1 MAKYAYVV
9 ILLQYALA
17 KSYDVSNS
25 FTQTGKNQR
34 STDPVCFYVLWIE
47 LLLKVSTSTSV
58 VTTYAVRLGLVCGAI
73 CGGKTCGVAPAT
85 WRAKSWLLAGR
96 PTCPMLEEGDV
107 RSEKKEENN
116 SENVAR

>member
-1 MAKYAYVV
+1 MAKCAYVV

-58 VTTYAVRLGLVCGAI
+58 VTPNKI
-73 CGGKTCGVAPAT
+73 D
-85 WRAKSWLLAGR
+85 AGR
-96 PTCPMLEEGDV
+96 NTY
-107 RSEKKEENN
+107 
-116 SENVAR
+116 